1 VSAAA
6 HPTPRQGILWIASY
20 PKSGNTWTRVFLHN
34 LFNMLEGR
42 SAEHDINKLN
52 EYTSWDLA
60 AKAYEE
66 ILDKPVSQ
74 ATHAEIAA
82 ARLRVQEN
90 VAIRTN
96 GLTLT
101 KTHHALVEDCG
112 VPTINFSVTSGAV
125 YLVRNPLD
133 IAVSFAAHLNTD
145 LDAAIDQMCTEGLE
159 TIMNDERV
167 YEVYGSWSQ
176 HVESWTRNPNR
187 ALYVMRYE
195 DMLDAPLKSFSKL
208 AAHLLLRPTAQ
219 QLSDAIANSS
229 FEKLASQEK
238 RAGFA
243 EKPDP
248 AERFFRAGKSG
259 EWRKA
264 LTRRQIRKIVSRHH
278 VQMRR
283 FGYLSDDVRHLAES

>member
-1 VSAAA
+1 MSAAVQ
-6 HPTPRQGILWIASY
+6 PQSRQGILWIASY

-34 LFNMLEGR
+34 LFNILEGKP
-42 SAEHDINKLN
+42 AEQDINKLN

-60 AKAYEE
+60 AQSYEE
-66 ILDKPVSQ
+66 ILGKPVSQ

-82 ARLRVQEN
+82 ARLRVQET
-90 VAIRTN
+90 VANKTN

-101 KTHHALVEDCG
+101 KTHHALLEDCG
-112 VPTINFSVTSGAV
+112 VPTINFAVTSGAV

-133 IAVSFAAHLNTD
+133 VAVSFAAHLNTD
-145 LDAAIDQMCTEGLE
+145 VDTAIDQMCTEGLE

-187 ALYVMRYE
+187 ALHVMRYE
-195 DMLDAPLKSFSKL
+195 DMLEAPLKTFSKL

-219 QLSDAIANSS
+219 QLSDAISNSS
-229 FEKLASQEK
+229 FEKLAGQELQS
-238 RAGFA
+238 GFA
-243 EKPDP
+243 EKPDA

-259 EWRKA
+259 QWRKT
-264 LTRRQIRKIVSRHH
+264 LTRRQVRNIVTKHH

-283 FGYLSDDVRHLAES
+283 FGYLSDDIRHLAEG